1 MACEIKEI
9 KIYKYVKNCEY
20 DEVRNLG
27 WNDTMERLE
36 ILREFALLT

>member
-9 KIYKYVKNCEY
+9 KIYAKNCEY
-20 DEVRNLG
+20 DEVRNLE